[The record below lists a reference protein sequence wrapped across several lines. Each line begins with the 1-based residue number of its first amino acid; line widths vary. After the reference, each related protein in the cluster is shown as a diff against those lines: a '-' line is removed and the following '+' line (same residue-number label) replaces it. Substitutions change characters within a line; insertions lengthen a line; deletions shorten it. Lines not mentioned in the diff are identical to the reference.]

1 MRLILRTKTCWYHK
15 HWFLLLRLSKSRWKT
30 LKNLQL
36 FNYPISLTRSM
47 TTVFSEMLWRTPWLM
62 SRANTVRRLLLFDGR
77 WLSSSESV
85 KTNICWRKEVCI
97 MWELVVNQMWSPAQ
111 WQSDAK
117 NYLICENLGY
127 PYCFDRFMASHLV
140 QVMGPLSHSL
150 SLSGW
155 KCRCCFYK
163 LAVDVFF
170 PLSIWSK
177 GAWMSK
183 VMDVFK

>member
-1 MRLILRTKTCWYHK
+1 
-15 HWFLLLRLSKSRWKT
+15 
-30 LKNLQL
+30 
-36 FNYPISLTRSM
+36 
-47 TTVFSEMLWRTPWLM
+47 
-62 SRANTVRRLLLFDGR
+62 
-77 WLSSSESV
+77 
-85 KTNICWRKEVCI
+85 

-111 WQSDAK
+111 WQSDTK
-117 NYLICENLGY
+117 NYLICENLGS

-155 KCRCCFYK
+155 KRRCCFYK